1 MFRFENI
8 EYLYGLLAIPLL
20 VGLYLLYLLWKK
32 RAISKFGDIDVIKNL
47 FSDYSPALNLIK
59 FVNLLLAFAFIILA
73 VANPQVGSKIEKVK
87 RKGVDL
93 IIALDVSNSMLAE
106 DIKPNRL
113 TRAKQAIS
121 QLLNRFDDDRIGIIV
136 FAGKAYTQLPI
147 TVDYAAA
154 EMFMANVNTDIIP
167 VQGTSIGAAI
177 DLAVESFPKENSKR
191 SRAII
196 IITDGENHED
206 DAIASVKEAAK
217 KDIVIH
223 AIGMGSPEG
232 VPIPQKYSG
241 MTMGYKKDN
250 EGNTIM
256 TKLDEAQLR
265 QIAKAGNGVYVRAS
279 NTDIG
284 LNAIFDE
291 IGKMQK
297 KEIETKVYS
306 DYEDY
311 FQPLIAIALFFVIL
325 EFLLMER
332 KYKWMKNVKL
342 FEVRKIN

>member
-8 EYLYGLLAIPLL
+8 NYLYGLILIPLL
-20 VGLYLLYLLWKK
+20 VGLYLLYLVWKK

-47 FSDYSPALNLIK
+47 FSDYSSALNLIK
-59 FVNLLLAFAFIILA
+59 FIILLFAFTFIILA
-73 VANPQVGSKIEKVK
+73 IANPQVGSKIEKVK

-93 IIALDVSNSMLAE
+93 MIALDVSNSMLAE

-113 TRAKQAIS
+113 IRAKQAIS
-121 QLLNRFDDDRIGIIV
+121 KLIDRFEDDRIGIIV

-147 TVDYAAA
+147 TTDYAATDL
-154 EMFMANVNTDIIP
+154 FMSNVNTDIIP
-167 VQGTSIGAAI
+167 VQGTAIGAAI
-177 DLAVESFPKENSKR
+177 ALAVESFPKENTKR

-206 DAIASVKEAAK
+206 DAIASAKEVAK
-217 KDIVIH
+217 KDIVIYT
-223 AIGMGSPEG
+223 IGMGSPEG

-241 MTMGYKKDN
+241 MAMGYKKDR
-250 EGNTIM
+250 EGNTVV
-256 TKLDEAQLR
+256 TKLDEAQLQ
-265 QIAKAGNGVYVRAS
+265 QIAKAGNGVYARAT

-311 FQPLIAIALFFVIL
+311 FQPCIAIALFFVIL
-325 EFLLMER
+325 EILLLER
-332 KYKWMKNVKL
+332 KYKWMKNVKF
-342 FEVRKIN
+342 FEVKKNN